1 MSRKKNLR
9 ERLKKVRRFLD
20 VKLKEPEECLY
31 ILERI
36 VEKGRPVNRNLL
48 WYLVDSQLQIPLSNL
63 FLVGSEKYTRLKKK
77 YDRICERADEIN
89 DPIRFEIGET
99 KHFDK
104 DYLKVPRLAL
114 KLGKIKKY

>member
-20 VKLKEPEECLY
+20 VDLKKPEECLY

-36 VEKGRPVNRNLL
+36 VKKGRPVNRNLF
-48 WYLVDSQLQIPLSNL
+48 WYLVDSQLQIPLNNL
-63 FLVGSEKYTRLKKK
+63 FLVGSEKYTRLKEK

-89 DPIRFEIGET
+89 DPIKLGIGES
-99 KHFDK
+99 KHLDEG
-104 DYLKVPRLAL
+104 YLEAPRLAL